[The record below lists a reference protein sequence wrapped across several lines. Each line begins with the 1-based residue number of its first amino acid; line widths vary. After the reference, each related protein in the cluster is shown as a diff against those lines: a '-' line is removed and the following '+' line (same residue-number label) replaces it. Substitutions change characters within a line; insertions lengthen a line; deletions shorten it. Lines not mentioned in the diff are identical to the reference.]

1 MEQRIR
7 EHYIRKYSLIAA
19 IISFIAMI
27 SSIAGECIYNSTTN
41 VEFNTS
47 AELYSEL
54 SEVHSV
60 EPSIT
65 SEEISTLVD
74 AILTLDN
81 DVNKLTEALETT
93 TELARIELEEPEE
106 IYSEVETLN
115 IHEGVGDDTD
125 IITSIEYGTKMI
137 ATAYIITEEEEEWAE
152 ISTSDGTPQF
162 VNASYTTT
170 DNPNVKYMGD
180 FYITY
185 YCPCAQCC
193 GTANNPTASGV
204 MPKANHTIA
213 ADPSIAFGTK
223 LVINGTEYTVED
235 RGGAIK
241 GNHIDIF
248 CATHQEAL
256 NHKTET
262 VPVYKILD
270 SEEKSYF

>member
-1 MEQRIR
+1 
-7 EHYIRKYSLIAA
+7 
-19 IISFIAMI
+19 MI
-27 SSIAGECIYNSTTN
+27 SSIAGECIYNNTTD
-41 VEFNTS
+41 VGFNTS

-54 SEVHSV
+54 TEAQT
-60 EPSIT
+60 EGPSIT
-65 SEEISTLVD
+65 SERIDELIS
-74 AILTLDN
+74 AIVTLDN
-81 DVNKLTEALETT
+81 DVNLLTEALENTV
-93 TELARIELEEPEE
+93 ELARIELEEPEE
-106 IYSEVETLN
+106 IYSEVDDLN
-115 IHEGVGDDTD
+115 IHEGVGDETD
-125 IITSIEYGTKMI
+125 VIMSIDYGTKMI
-137 ATAYIITEEEEEWAE
+137 ATAYIITEDEEEWAE

-162 VNASYTTT
+162 VNTSYTTT
-170 DNPNVKYMGD
+170 DNPNVTYMGD

-262 VPVYKILD
+262 VPVYKILN